1 MSVSAETKLSKHLTC
16 SYKSFGSSI
25 ELADVSS
32 PDGFTSSHDDG
43 DQPQGQTLKI
53 LAAATD
59 PVQLKE
65 LPSGSQ
71 EPFEPTKLKETD
83 EECCALDTPVQIY
96 AVVFIFAIG
105 VTIALVTEIYLTPLA
120 FIKGVVSDHERCTAL
135 GEKVLQDRGSSVDAA
150 IVGALCLGI
159 VHPHVSGV
167 GGGGVMLVHD
177 SRRNQ
182 TKVINFQG
190 SAPQALTEDMVQN
203 ASDVKAGL
211 FVGVPGMLLG
221 LHRAHRLY
229 GSLSWDDVVS
239 RAADVAREGFNVSQ
253 SLAAAISQLE
263 TEKIEGRLRDIFI
276 PDGQALKLG
285 SYLRMPGLA
294 EVLEAGFW
302 NFYHGPISE
311 EMEKEV
317 IAKGGVL
324 TREDIRDYS
333 VEVQQ
338 PLEGRYNEHIIQVPP
353 PPSAGVALIAALNIL
368 ESLFVVE
375 NNVTENQTSRW
386 IEEALTRA
394 LTMVGELGDPNYN
407 SSVTDLS
414 AMISKGQGAG
424 LQQRMKDFQQSSHA
438 SNSTIHRFPTEQLTG
453 QVIVM
458 GPDDLMVSVASSLS
472 RPFGS
477 RIVTESGIILNS
489 LILDFFWPNQMREHP
504 QSNQKNSLEPG
515 KRPLTFLMPA
525 MMVPTWNKCGSYMAL
540 SSSGGPNR
548 LSEVTQMLVGLLF
561 LHKEKNDTLST
572 GGLPP
577 QLSNSTFPEESV

>member
-1 MSVSAETKLSKHLTC
+1 MMMET
-16 SYKSFGSSI
+16 
-25 ELADVSS
+25 
-32 PDGFTSSHDDG
+32 SHR
-43 DQPQGQTLKI
+43 
-53 LAAATD
+53 
-59 PVQLKE
+59 
-65 LPSGSQ
+65 
-71 EPFEPTKLKETD
+71 
-83 EECCALDTPVQIY
+83 
-96 AVVFIFAIG
+96 
-105 VTIALVTEIYLTPLA
+105 A

-159 VHPHVSGV
+159 VHPHGSGV

-294 EVLEAGFW
+294 EVLEAGLW

-311 EMEKEV
+311 EMEEEV

-338 PLEGRYNEHIIQVPP
+338 PLEGQYNEHIIQVPP
-353 PPSAGVALIAALNIL
+353 PPSAGVALIAALKIL

-386 IEEALTRA
+386 IEEVL
-394 LTMVGELGDPNYN
+394 
-407 SSVTDLS
+407 
-414 AMISKGQGAG
+414 
-424 LQQRMKDFQQSSHA
+424 DF
-438 SNSTIHRFPTEQLTG
+438 TEQLTG

-458 GPDDLMVSVASSLS
+458 GPDELMVSVASSLS

-489 LILDFFWPNQMREHP
+489 LILDFFWPNQRSEHP
-504 QSNQKNSLEPG
+504 QSKQKNSLEPG

-548 LSEVTQMLVGLLF
+548 LSEVTQV
-561 LHKEKNDTLST
+561 
-572 GGLPP
+572 
-577 QLSNSTFPEESV
+577 